1 MPVKIDFKK
10 KLKHLYYPSATEV
23 TIVEVPEM
31 QYLMVDGQGDP
42 NTSQEFKDT
51 YAILYP
57 VAYKVKFMSKAKGK
71 DYVVPPPE
79 ALWWADD
86 MEDFLVGNKDKW
98 KWTSMLMVPDLI
110 TPEMVDEAIQFTKE
124 KKPDLPSTFSNL
136 RFEKYNEGKAAQIF
150 YIGPYSDEHLTILKI
165 HKVIEEQGGTF
176 DGHIQKHH
184 EIYLSDPRR
193 ANPDKLKTVIRQPFI
208 L

>member
-1 MPVKIDFKK
+1 MPVKTDFKK
-10 KLKHLYYPSATEV
+10 KLKHLYNPSATEV

-51 YAILYP
+51 YQILYP

-79 ALWWADD
+79 ALWWAED

-110 TPEMVDEAIQFTKE
+110 SPEMVEEAIEFTKE
-124 KKPDLPSTFSNL
+124 KKSDLPPTFSNL
-136 RFEKYNEGKAAQIF
+136 RFEKLNEGKAAQIL
-150 YIGPYSDEHLTILKI
+150 YIGPYSEEHAVIMRI
-165 HKVIEEQGGTF
+165 HQVIEEQGGTF
-176 DGHIQKHH
+176 DGHNQKHH